1 MGTGAEHERIPTQ
14 AQRDQLSRRLFLRR
28 AGLVG
33 AGLVA
38 LPLLAACGGDLAAPA
53 TTVASSAPGG
63 ASAAPSSGASAA
75 PSARPATA
83 GASTGASAAP
93 AGSAAPAAT
102 ATPAPTPTVIAGIPR
117 AKSAAKV
124 TGKYQFIQNQDFHP
138 DHNAFL
144 RAEIQEFCKTQGWNL
159 DISYASGFTQS
170 GDLLTT
176 LVGAV
181 QAGNAPDAFFHDI
194 GVRLYQSQNVLESVS
209 DIVKESV
216 DKYGA
221 TYPGYEG
228 STLFD
233 GQWWGL
239 PFYGRAGG
247 EYVRTDIFKK
257 YGLDPTTDCTTYDK
271 MRETALKI
279 SDPDNKMWGW
289 GLTVNRS
296 GDGTTNVQQPLLRFG
311 SQLQDKDGQIVTF
324 NSPETI
330 AGLKWIKETYTDPK
344 WAKMLPPGV
353 NSWTDTSNN
362 EAFLAGTLAI
372 TDNAGTM
379 YAKAVF
385 DKVPFADQIMF
396 IPRPNRNSDNKNLDS
411 LAGARLHII
420 KGSKNKE
427 ASYDLFRH
435 LISEP
440 VQNQLLVT
448 SPGYVL
454 PPYKNAWK
462 SDLVQKYPNAKN
474 SEALAYPAEY
484 FTGVRSPGPLTGA
497 VDTITAG
504 NYYTDMAAEVLQGK
518 PIEDVVKDYTNRFV
532 QIYKDFGFKGS

>member
-1 MGTGAEHERIPTQ
+1 M
-14 AQRDQLSRRLFLRR
+14 
-28 AGLVG
+28 
-33 AGLVA
+33 
-38 LPLLAACGGDLAAPA
+38 
-53 TTVASSAPGG
+53 
-63 ASAAPSSGASAA
+63 
-75 PSARPATA
+75 
-83 GASTGASAAP
+83 
-93 AGSAAPAAT
+93 
-102 ATPAPTPTVIAGIPR
+102 
-117 AKSAAKV
+117 

-144 RAEIQEFCKTQGWNL
+144 RGEIQEFCKTQGWNL
-159 DISYASGFTQS
+159 DISYASGFTGS

-194 GVRLYQSQNVLESVS
+194 GVRNFQAQGVFEPVS
-209 DIVKESV
+209 DIVKESIG
-216 DKYGA
+216 KYGA
-221 TYPGYEG
+221 TYPGYEA

-233 GQWWGL
+233 NEWWGL

-247 EYVRTDIFKK
+247 AYVRADIFKK
-257 YGLDPTTDCTTYDK
+257 FGLDPLKDCATYDK

-279 SDPDNKMWGW
+279 SDPDNKSWGW

-311 SQLQDKDGQIVTF
+311 SQLQDKDGQKVTF

-362 EAFLAGTLAI
+362 EAFLAGTISI

-396 IPRPNRNSDNKNLDS
+396 IPRPARNSDNKVLDS
-411 LAGARLHII
+411 LAGARLHVV

-454 PPYKNAWK
+454 PPFKNAWK

-474 SEALAYPAEY
+474 SEPLAYPAEL
-484 FTGVRSPGPLTGA
+484 FTGLRHPGPLTPA
-497 VDTITAG
+497 VDAIGGG

-518 PIEDVVKDYTNRFV
+518 PIEDVVKDYTNRFI
-532 QIYKDFGFKGS
+532 QIFKDFGLKGS